1 MLSDVGSATIKRYG
15 IYNTVTEES
24 LGPNGDDP
32 AVMADFQEYVSVT
45 SPSERFVGIAYPG
58 TFILDP
64 QGVITDRFFED
75 FYQER
80 NTAASIL
87 VKLGAGGSSVYGT
100 EISTSHL
107 QIKAYPSDSVIARG
121 ERFSLAV
128 EITPQPNMHVYA
140 PGAEG
145 YRIITLRI
153 EPQRFV
159 RLLPIQHPASE
170 IYYFEPFDERVPVYQ
185 KPFTLLQEVITE
197 TTREERAAFD
207 ALGTLTFTGSLEYQ
221 ACDEKVCYNPVSV
234 PLSWTVGIKPLAPRQ
249 AQRP

>member
-1 MLSDVGSATIKRYG
+1 MLSDPGSATIKRYG

-64 QGVITDRFFED
+64 QGVVTDRFFED

-87 VKLGAGGSSVYGT
+87 VKLGVGAGSVHGT
-100 EISTSHL
+100 EISNSQV
-107 QIKAYPSDSVIARG
+107 QIKTYPSDSVIARG
-121 ERFSLAV
+121 ERFTLAV
-128 EITPQPNMHVYA
+128 EITPRPNMHVYA

-145 YRIITLRI
+145 YRVITLRI

-159 RLLPIQHPASE
+159 NLLPVQHPSSE
-170 IYYFEPFDERVPVYQ
+170 IYYFEPLDERVPVYQ
-185 KPFTLLQEVITE
+185 KSFTLMQDVVTE
-197 TTREERAAFD
+197 TLREDRPAFD
-207 ALGTLTFTGSLEYQ
+207 ALGTLTLTGTLEYQ
-221 ACDEKVCYNPVSV
+221 ACDDKVCYNPMSV
-234 PLSWTVGIKPLAPRQ
+234 PLSWTVGIKPLAARQ
-249 AQRP
+249 PQRP